1 MKRQIEAVGGK
12 IKENLRMS
20 GKVGREVTI
29 IFLIILMKIIVSLHI
44 KKILKIVI
52 NQKVGLL
59 VIHPKRI
66 QFHQIHLHLPIQIN
80 LIYIILI
87 QLMKL

>member
-29 IFLIILMKIIVSLHI
+29 IFLIILVKIIVILHI

-59 VIHPKRI
+59 VIHLKKI
-66 QFHQIHLHLPIQIN
+66 QFHQIHLLLPIQIN
-80 LIYIILI
+80 LICIILI